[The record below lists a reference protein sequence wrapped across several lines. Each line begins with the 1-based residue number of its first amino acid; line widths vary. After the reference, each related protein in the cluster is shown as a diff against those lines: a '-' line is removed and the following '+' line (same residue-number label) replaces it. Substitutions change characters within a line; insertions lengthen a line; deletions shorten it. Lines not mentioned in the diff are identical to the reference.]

1 MGVRLKA
8 IVNMIKMPVGGR
20 ESHHAVMLIRPAAE
34 PYYARRRCANLALLG
49 VGERRFWSLGLTWLS
64 AVRLLERSVSVYETE
79 LVGVTAPGSHEPSPG
94 ANHLQIKERWT
105 DTDYCV
111 FP

>member
-79 LVGVTAPGSHEPSPG
+79 PVGVTAPGSHEP
-94 ANHLQIKERWT
+94 ARTRMYRVQAQIIYR
-105 DTDYCV
+105 
-111 FP
+111 